1 MNSRFCLFLG
11 DQRLHLGRQQDILAP
26 LTALGSS

>member
-1 MNSRFCLFLG
+1 LSIFG

-26 LTALGSS
+26 LTPLGSS